1 MKYLKCASRW
11 VGNLLPN
18 QVPWPPAISNAAL
31 SGPAKTVTGDFL
43 VDAEA
48 LAACLKRVS
57 SDYKVTSMQ
66 RRALLKL
73 AALSTIGLARAQ
85 ANPPPSIHNKEPIT
99 MNDVIIIGGSFAGL
113 AGALQ
118 LGRARR
124 KVTVLD
130 TGLPR
135 NRFAGH
141 SHGLLGHDHKPPL
154 DILAEARQQLARYP
168 TIRLVNARADG
179 VSGAIDD
186 FSVLTADSES
196 LRARRLILSYGVAD
210 QMPDVPGFAESW
222 GTSIVPCPYCDG
234 FEVAGRHWGL
244 VWSGPQ
250 SHQSARLF
258 HDWTDKLTVFADG
271 HDIPPDIQVD
281 LAGRKIPVAL
291 GRIVEIAHHKGQIT
305 TVNLDTGRNI
315 AVDVLFAH
323 PRNKPS
329 ASLHESLGLATV
341 DTPTGI
347 VLKVDERRQ
356 TSMPGIYAAGDL
368 ATPFLPSVTQ
378 ASSQGA
384 MAGIFAQQSMLA

>member
-1 MKYLKCASRW
+1 MTTIS
-11 VGNLLPN
+11 
-18 QVPWPPAISNAAL
+18 QVPLHS
-31 SGPAKTVTGDFL
+31 
-43 VDAEA
+43 
-48 LAACLKRVS
+48 
-57 SDYKVTSMQ
+57 YH
-66 RRALLKL
+66 
-73 AALSTIGLARAQ
+73 GL
-85 ANPPPSIHNKEPIT
+85 IT
-99 MNDVIIIGGSFAGL
+99 MDDVIIIGGSFAGL

-154 DILAEARQQLARYP
+154 DILAEARRQLARYP

-179 VSGAIDD
+179 VSGTIDD
-186 FSVLTADSES
+186 FSVPTADGKS
-196 LRARRLILSYGVAD
+196 LGARRVILSYGVID
-210 QMPDVPGFAESW
+210 QMPDVPGFAEGW

-234 FEVAGRHWGL
+234 FEVAGQHWGV

-250 SHQSARLF
+250 SHNSVRLF
-258 HDWTDKLTVFADG
+258 RDWTDKLTVFADG
-271 HDIPPDIQVD
+271 HDIPPDIQAD
-281 LAGRKIPVAL
+281 LGRRHIPVVE
-291 GRIVEIAHHKGQIT
+291 GRISKIT
-305 TVNLDTGRNI
+305 RHGGHTATIILDTGRNV
-315 AVDVLFAH
+315 AVDILFAL

-341 DTPTGI
+341 DTPSGI

-368 ATPFLPSVTQ
+368 TTPFLPSVTQ

-384 MAGIFAQQSMLA
+384 MAGIFAQQSMLV

>member
-1 MKYLKCASRW
+1 
-11 VGNLLPN
+11 
-18 QVPWPPAISNAAL
+18 
-31 SGPAKTVTGDFL
+31 
-43 VDAEA
+43 
-48 LAACLKRVS
+48 
-57 SDYKVTSMQ
+57 
-66 RRALLKL
+66 
-73 AALSTIGLARAQ
+73 
-85 ANPPPSIHNKEPIT
+85 

-113 AGALQ
+113 AAALQ

-141 SHGLLGHDHKPPL
+141 SHGVLGHDHKPPM
-154 DILAEARQQLARYP
+154 DILTAARQQLARYP
-168 TIRLVNARADG
+168 AIELVSARADSI
-179 VSGAIDD
+179 SGAIDD
-186 FSVLTADSES
+186 FSVLTGEGKT
-196 LRARRLILSYGVAD
+196 LKARRIILSYGVAD

-234 FEVAGRHWGL
+234 FEVADQHWGV

-250 SHQSARLF
+250 SHQSVRLF
-258 HDWTDKLTVFADG
+258 RDWTDKLTVFADG
-271 HDIPPDIQVD
+271 HDIAPDIRAD
-281 LAGRKIPVAL
+281 LTLRNIPVAN
-291 GRIVEIAHHKGQIT
+291 GRIVEIAHHKGHIS
-305 TVNLDTGRNI
+305 TVNLDTGSNLS
-315 AVDVLFAH
+315 VDVLFAQ

-329 ASLHESLGLATV
+329 AGLHESLGLATV
-341 DTPTGI
+341 ETPTGI

-378 ASSQGA
+378 SSWQGA